1 MQEQKD
7 KARALIEDTFT
18 KLCKAEKERD
28 KKLIGIL
35 ETYLNGAVAMY
46 EEVYN
51 EWVRLDVS
59 TPDNMLYE
67 AKS

>member
-7 KARALIEDTFT
+7 KARALIQDTFT

-28 KKLIGIL
+28 KKLTDIL

>member
-18 KLCKAEKERD
+18 KLRKAEKERD
-28 KKLIGIL
+28 KKLTDIL

-46 EEVYN
+46 EEIYN